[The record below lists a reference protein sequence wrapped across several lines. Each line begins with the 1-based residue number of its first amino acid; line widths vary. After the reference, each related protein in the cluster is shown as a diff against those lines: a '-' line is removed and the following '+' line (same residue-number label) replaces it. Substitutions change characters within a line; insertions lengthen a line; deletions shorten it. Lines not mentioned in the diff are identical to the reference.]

1 MCGRFTLK
9 TPVERLSEQ
18 FQFPKIIPLKPR
30 YNIAP
35 SQDVVVVR
43 RMPDD
48 RERKLTMLR
57 WGLIPRW
64 VKDPTRGSQP
74 INAKAETAAE
84 KPMFRDAF
92 RRRRCLIPADGF
104 YEWKQEGG
112 RKQPVYICT
121 KDRQPFAFAGL
132 WEHWEEQEGQFIE
145 SCTILTTEPND
156 LLAQVHSRMPVILDQ
171 NDYDLW
177 LDPDVQEVS
186 RLKPLLRPYPPEQMT
201 FYPVNLRVNNPRNDD
216 WLCVEPLP
224 A

>member
-177 LDPDVQEVS
+177 LDPYVQEVS

-216 WLCVEPLP
+216 RLCVEPLP

>member
-48 RERKLTMLR
+48 RERKLAMLR